1 MSTKFS
7 PLRKSHPLLK
17 IVNGVVIDLP
27 APSNLSIWWNFG
39 SLIGLVLVIQ
49 LATGIFLSL
58 HYTPHISSAFDS
70 IIHITQDVNFGWAL
84 RNIHANGAS
93 IFFVAIYLHI
103 ARGIYYR
110 SFKIHDTW
118 NTGVI
123 IYFILIGTAFVGYV
137 LPWGQIRFWGATVI
151 TNLLSAIPY
160 VGTILVEWVW
170 GGFAVDNATLNRFFA
185 FHFMLPFILCA
196 VTIVHIVM
204 LHQTGSNNP
213 LGIPAHNNLV
223 PFHPYYSVKD
233 VFGIIVFILLL
244 LAISLFDPN
253 LLGEPDNF
261 LPANPLV
268 TPEHIKPEWYF
279 LFAYAIL
286 RSIPNKLGGV
296 IAIFA
301 AIAILFAL
309 PLLSTFRVSSSTF
322 LPSQQILLWRLT
334 AIFLA
339 LTWLGGCPV
348 EPPYN
353 YLALIFT
360 NLYFIAFVIYP
371 FVTDIHSSIIIK

>member
-93 IFFVAIYLHI
+93 IFFVGIYLHI
-103 ARGIYYR
+103 ARGIYYG

-123 IYFILIGTAFVGYV
+123 IYFILIATAFVGYV

-151 TNLLSAIPY
+151 TNLFSAIPY
-160 VGTILVEWVW
+160 IGIILVEWIW

-185 FHFMLPFILCA
+185 FHFALPFILCA
-196 VTIVHIVM
+196 VTIIHIVM

-213 LGIPAHNNLV
+213 LGIPAHNNLI

-233 VFGIIVFILLL
+233 AFGIIVMVLVLF
-244 LAISLFDPN
+244 AISLFDPN

-261 LPANPLV
+261 LPANPIV

-301 AIAILFAL
+301 AIIVLFIL
-309 PLLSTFRVSSSTF
+309 PLLSTFRISSSTF
-322 LPSQQILLWRLT
+322 LPTQQVLLWALS

-353 YLALIFT
+353 YLRLIFT
-360 NLYFIAFVIYP
+360 NLYFFIFIIYP
-371 FVTDIHSSIIIK
+371 LVTDIHSAIVIE